1 MSDTAAS
8 RRREILLETV
18 RKLLLRGAQANVSN
32 LLRRVRPVDVAGLM
46 HQLDASEQLALFRL
60 LRKDYPDAAG
70 EVLTEMATPHRHAL
84 LASLAPEEIAAV
96 LGLLPVDDAVF
107 VVDALPESLREEV
120 VSLVDLRDLRDVQTH
135 LAYRADTAGRIMDP
149 DFFSLPEGVTVRE
162 AIAAIQ
168 EQADVE
174 IVYYLYVVDDE
185 GHLVG
190 VTSLRQLL
198 LSAPDK
204 RLAEIMTRALIKV
217 HVDTDQE
224 EVAQL
229 AARYN
234 LLAIPVTDDG
244 NHLVGIVTVDD
255 IVDVVKEEATED
267 LLRMAGTSEE
277 ELLYER
283 HPLRIARY
291 RLPALLVAT
300 VLLLATG
307 LLLARFQAGLV
318 ELLSLLAFVPV
329 IRGLGGAIGAQTS
342 TVAVRRLVSGRYADG
357 DRGVGAFVLGQAGV
371 GAILGAGCALLL
383 GALAALL
390 ERSPL
395 FGLVV
400 GLALFL
406 ALTVAAV
413 LGALLPPLLRRLG
426 VDPVVASG
434 PLLGAATD
442 ISGILIYFGLA
453 TWLAGHLAGGGR

>member
-1 MSDTAAS
+1 MAS
-8 RRREILLETV
+8 
-18 RKLLLRGAQANVSN
+18 S
-32 LLRRVRPVDVAGLM
+32 
-46 HQLDASEQLALFRL
+46 
-60 LRKDYPDAAG
+60 
-70 EVLTEMATPHRHAL
+70 
-84 LASLAPEEIAAV
+84 
-96 LGLLPVDDAVF
+96 
-107 VVDALPESLREEV
+107 
-120 VSLVDLRDLRDVQTH
+120 
-135 LAYRADTAGRIMDP
+135 
-149 DFFSLPEGVTVRE
+149 
-162 AIAAIQ
+162 
-168 EQADVE
+168 
-174 IVYYLYVVDDE
+174 
-185 GHLVG
+185 
-190 VTSLRQLL
+190 
-198 LSAPDK
+198 
-204 RLAEIMTRALIKV
+204 
-217 HVDTDQE
+217 
-224 EVAQL
+224 
-229 AARYN
+229 
-234 LLAIPVTDDG
+234 
-244 NHLVGIVTVDD
+244 VDD

-329 IRGLGGAIGAQTS
+329 IMGLGGAIGAQTS